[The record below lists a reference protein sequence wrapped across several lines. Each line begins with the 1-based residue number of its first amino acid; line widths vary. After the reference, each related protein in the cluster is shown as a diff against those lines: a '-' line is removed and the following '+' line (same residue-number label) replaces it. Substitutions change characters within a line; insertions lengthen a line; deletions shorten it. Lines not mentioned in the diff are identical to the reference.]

1 MYTERSFYMSKLKTY
16 RLSRGMSQEQLAV
29 EAGITVRY
37 IAFLESGTKKP
48 SLTLAYKIS
57 KILKASI
64 EDIFLPS

>member
-1 MYTERSFYMSKLKTY
+1 MSKLKTY

-37 IAFLESGTKKP
+37 IAFLEAGRKKP

>member
-1 MYTERSFYMSKLKTY
+1 MSKLKTY

-37 IAFLESGTKKP
+37 IAFLEAGTKK
-48 SLTLAYKIS
+48 YKIS

>member
-1 MYTERSFYMSKLKTY
+1 MSKLKTY

-29 EAGITVRY
+29 EA
-37 IAFLESGTKKP
+37 GTKKP

>member
-1 MYTERSFYMSKLKTY
+1 MSKLKTY

-37 IAFLESGTKKP
+37 IAFLEAGTKKP
-48 SLTLAYKIS
+48 SLTLAYKIF

>member
-1 MYTERSFYMSKLKTY
+1 MSKLKTY

-37 IAFLESGTKKP
+37 IAFLEAGTKKH

>member
-1 MYTERSFYMSKLKTY
+1 MSKLKTY

-37 IAFLESGTKKP
+37 IAFLEAGTKKP
-48 SLTLAYKIS
+48 SLTLAYTIS